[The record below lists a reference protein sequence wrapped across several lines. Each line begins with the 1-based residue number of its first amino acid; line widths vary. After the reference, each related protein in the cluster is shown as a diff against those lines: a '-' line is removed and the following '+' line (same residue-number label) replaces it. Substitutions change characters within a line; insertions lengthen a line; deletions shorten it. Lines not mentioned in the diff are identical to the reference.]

1 MARVA
6 ILNYIKRPSPV
17 HELTGTAKLVF
28 FLAWS
33 VASMVTF
40 DTRVLIC
47 MLLIGAVIFKIS
59 QIRIRDISVVL
70 GLAAVFLLLNNLFI
84 YLFTPEYGVEVYASR
99 TVLFSIVGRYTV
111 TAQQLF
117 YHLNITLKVICVV
130 PIALLFIACT
140 DPSEFASSLARIGV
154 SYRAGYAVSLALRY
168 IPDVQREYR
177 NISQAQQARGID
189 LSGKDKLFTRLKNS
203 VAILLPLIMSS
214 INRIEVVSNAMELRG
229 FGKEKKRTWYMQ
241 RKLQRNDWLAIGFA
255 VAVLVIGLSVTFSNG
270 SRYYNPFI
278 Q

>member
-1 MARVA
+1 MAKVA
-6 ILNYIKRPSPV
+6 ILNYIKRPSPI
-17 HELTGTAKLVF
+17 HELTGTTKLIFVI
-28 FLAWS
+28 AWS

-40 DTRVLIC
+40 DTRILIC
-47 MLLIGAVIFKIS
+47 MLLIGAVIFRIS
-59 QIRIRDISVVL
+59 QIKIRDISVVL
-70 GLAAVFLLLNNLFI
+70 GLAAIFLLLNNFFI
-84 YLFTPEYGVEVYASR
+84 YLFTPEYGVELYESR
-99 TVLFSIVGRYTV
+99 NVLFTIVGRYTV

-140 DPSEFASSLARIGV
+140 DPSEFAASLARIGV

-203 VAILLPLIMSS
+203 VAILLPLILSS
-214 INRIEVVSNAMELRG
+214 LNRIETVSNAMELRG
-229 FGKEKKRTWYMQ
+229 FGKEEKRTWYT
-241 RKLQRNDWLAIGFA
+241 RRRLERNDWLAIGFA
-255 VAVLVIGLSVTFSNG
+255 VVILVIDLTVTFWDG
-270 SRYYNPFI
+270 SRYYNPFT
-278 Q
+278 

>member
-1 MARVA
+1 MAKVA
-6 ILNYIKRPSPV
+6 ILNYIKRPSPI
-17 HELTGTAKLVF
+17 HELTGTTKLIF
-28 FLAWS
+28 FIAWS
-33 VASMVTF
+33 VAAMVTF
-40 DTRVLIC
+40 DTRILIC

-59 QIRIRDISVVL
+59 QIKFRDISVVL

-84 YLFTPEYGVEVYASR
+84 YLFTPEYGVELYESR
-99 TVLFSIVGRYTV
+99 SVWFPIVGRYTV

-140 DPSEFASSLARIGV
+140 DPSEFAASLARIGV

-203 VAILLPLIMSS
+203 VAILLPLILSS
-214 INRIEVVSNAMELRG
+214 LNRIETVSNAMELRG
-229 FGKEKKRTWYMQ
+229 FGKEEKRTWYT
-241 RKLQRNDWLAIGFA
+241 RRSLKRNDWLAIGFA
-255 VAVLVIGLSVTFSNG
+255 VVILVVDLTVTFWDG